1 MLYHDTDGRLLLAR
15 EHAELLASEMRR
27 AGRPTPG
34 QARHSS
40 WARLAAGL
48 LGRVG
53 RMRQRRR
60 KSHDSPAYD
69 A

>member
-15 EHAELLASEMRR
+15 ERAELLASEMRSAR
-27 AGRPTPG
+27 RVTPQQVG
-34 QARHSS
+34 HPS
-40 WARLAAGL
+40 WARLAAEL
-48 LGRVG
+48 LGGG

-60 KSHDSPAYD
+60 KSHGSPAYD